1 MIVPLW
7 TRADLVAA
15 TSAVVC
21 EPAEIAGGR
30 DSVPPDG
37 EPVVEI
43 TGISI
48 DTRTIGPG
56 DLFVALKDARDGH
69 DFVTAAFNNGAAAAL
84 VAHHYARQPDDGL
97 LLRVDDPLAALEAL
111 GRAAR
116 DRLSPDARVVAV
128 TGSAGKTTTKEML
141 RTALSAIGPTHASE
155 KSYNNHWGVPL
166 TLARM
171 PASTRFRVFEIGMNH
186 AGEITPLSRMV
197 RPHIAIITTVG
208 EAHIEHFPDGVAGIA
223 RAKAEIVLGLEP
235 GGVVVLPG
243 NSPQYPQLAKLSADA
258 GAQVVS
264 FGQPFDLTGKSQHTN
279 SLDLTSYDYEDDP
292 FQPQTVWVNSRPGQL
307 YDHQLLLR
315 FSLGLRGRHM
325 ALNAASVVLAL
336 DRIRVADLDRAL
348 APLATLGLGP
358 GRGQRTRLHTQD
370 GDVLLVDESYNANPA
385 SMRAAFATLSQI
397 PQELYP
403 RRIAVLGDMLEL
415 GADAPQLHAGL
426 AADLDAAAVDL
437 VLACGPNMKH
447 LYDALPTSRQGT
459 WAETSA
465 GLVDA
470 LLGVVRL
477 GDVVMIKG
485 SNGSRMAP
493 LVDALKSRHDLA
505 APPR

>member
-15 TSAVVC
+15 TGAVVC
-21 EPAEIAGGR
+21 EPAEKVGGR
-30 DSVPPDG
+30 DASPRDG
-37 EPVVEI
+37 EHVAGI

-48 DTRTIGPG
+48 DTRTIVRG
-56 DLFVALKDARDGH
+56 DLFVALKDARDGQ
-69 DFVTAAFNNGAAAAL
+69 DFITAAFNKGAAAAL

-116 DRLSPDARVVAV
+116 DRLSPDARVIAV

-171 PASTRFRVFEIGMNH
+171 PASTRFGVFEIGMNH

-208 EAHIEHFPDGVAGIA
+208 EAHIEHFPDGVTGIA
-223 RAKAEIVLGLEP
+223 RAKAEIFSGADNGWAVIPYDNPHYLTLAEAARSRRTLQLVPFLIDGPVADPDSPNCARLMTTAEIGNQTVLTVQLPSGSVQTFQIGLFGRHNISNAVAVAAVIGSLTSVDFGP
-235 GGVVVLPG
+235 
-243 NSPQYPQLAKLSADA
+243 SQADA
-258 GAQVVS
+258 A
-264 FGQPFDLTGKSQHTN
+264 F
-279 SLDLTSYDYEDDP
+279 
-292 FQPQTVWVNSRPGQL
+292 
-307 YDHQLLLR
+307 
-315 FSLGLRGRHM
+315 
-325 ALNAASVVLAL
+325 A
-336 DRIRVADLDRAL
+336 AL
-348 APLATLGLGP
+348 ATMTPPP
-358 GRGQRTRLHTQD
+358 GRGARS
-370 GDVLLVDESYNANPA
+370 LLGPSDDILLIDESYNANPE
-385 SMRAAFATLSQI
+385 SMRAALATLAQV
-397 PQELYP
+397 PRDRFP

-415 GADAPQLHAGL
+415 GANAPQLHAGL
-426 AADLDAAAVDL
+426 AADLDSAAVDL
-437 VLACGPNMKH
+437 LLACGPNMKH

-459 WAETSA
+459 WAEMSA
-465 GLVDA
+465 GLVEA
-470 LLGVVRL
+470 LLAIVRS
-477 GDVVMIKG
+477 GDVIMIKG

-505 APPR
+505 APPH